1 MLSDRRNLKAAAQD
15 SLARA
20 GYDPKKLMLI
30 HTGAIL
36 LVSAVLMV
44 VDYLLSKS
52 IGATAG
58 LGGLQTR
65 AMLTTLQSVLQLV
78 QTVALPFWQM
88 GCLYAALRIARG
100 ETASPDSL
108 LQGFRRFGSV
118 LRLQLLNGA
127 ILLGLLIACGYAASF
142 LFMMTSWGKE
152 MMAQLSVLAESG
164 IDLSDTEALETIIY
178 SALTDYIV
186 PVILIYCGLF
196 LLVAVPIFFRMRF
209 ASYIIMDGEMRAMS
223 AIRISRQIT
232 KGNCINLFK
241 LDLSFWWFYA
251 LEVLL
256 AAMCYGDLLLSIL
269 GVSLPWSSTVS
280 YFMCFG
286 LYAAGQLALHY
297 ACRSQVEVTYAH
309 AYGALK
315 SPIQVL

>member
-20 GYDPKKLMLI
+20 NYDPKKLILI
-30 HTGAIL
+30 HTGATL

-44 VDYLLSKS
+44 LDYLLAQG
-52 IGATAG
+52 IGATGG

-65 AMLTTLQSVLQLV
+65 AILTTAQSVLQLA
-78 QTVALPFWQM
+78 QTVALPFWQV

-100 ETASPDSL
+100 EAASPDSL

-127 ILLGLLIACGYAASF
+127 ILLGLLMVCGYAAGF

-152 MMAQLSVLAESG
+152 MMAQLTLLAESG

-178 SALTDYIV
+178 SALTDYII
-186 PVILIYCGLF
+186 PLILIYCGLF

-209 ASYIIMDGEMRAMS
+209 ASYIIMDGETRAMA

-232 KGNCINLFK
+232 KGNCIKLFK

-256 AAMCYGDLLLSIL
+256 AAVCYGDLLLGEL
-269 GVSLPWSSTVS
+269 GFALPWSGTVS
-280 YFMCFG
+280 YFLCFG

-309 AYGALK
+309 AYGSLR
-315 SPIQVL
+315 SPIQVI